1 MYKYIWFEPAIG
13 WTVSLPRFRT
23 GVRQQCLP
31 LQAGNAE
38 PVQVLC
44 APGSSGLLKVPPG
57 TLQVAQRTQK
67 RGCVVLLHAVR
78 AGAPVAR
85 LFYLFFF
92 KVLNKGEPKPPC
104 FLIVK
109 PLCRDKSCSGTD
121 VPKGPWCKWPLRVS
135 KTLLLRVEG
144 WQCTLQG
151 SSNQGVG
158 APWKS
163 PRTPGYCFWHQQSYR
178 GGPAV
183 LLNSTWLT
191 DHFPVR

>member
-1 MYKYIWFEPAIG
+1 MLASASWQCRTCSSSVCSWLFWASESSPRHPPSSSEDSEEGLCSAAARCQSRCTCCQAI
-13 WTVSLPRFRT
+13 
-23 GVRQQCLP
+23 
-31 LQAGNAE
+31 
-38 PVQVLC
+38 
-44 APGSSGLLKVPPG
+44 
-57 TLQVAQRTQK
+57 
-67 RGCVVLLHAVR
+67 
-78 AGAPVAR
+78 
-85 LFYLFFF
+85 LFIFF
-92 KVLNKGEPKPPC
+92 KVLNKGEPKPPY
-104 FLIVK
+104 FLILK